1 MSWLSLVLL
10 RGGKSRD
17 SMDVNLSKLREMVR
31 GREALH
37 VAVRGIAESDTTR
50 GLNKNRSGEGEVVNG
65 PVN

>member
-1 MSWLSLVLL
+1 
-10 RGGKSRD
+10 
-17 SMDVNLSKLREMVR
+17 MDVNLSKLREMVR